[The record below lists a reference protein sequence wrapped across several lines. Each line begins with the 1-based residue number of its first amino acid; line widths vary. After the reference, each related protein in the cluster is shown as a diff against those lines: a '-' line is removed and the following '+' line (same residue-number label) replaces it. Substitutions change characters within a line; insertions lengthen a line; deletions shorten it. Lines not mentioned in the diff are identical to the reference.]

1 MESASTSAARK
12 NSHNQTRR
20 PLKRMFDAVPERY
33 DLLNRTL
40 TMRLDESWRRRA
52 AAICLERSPSAVLD
66 LCCGTGDLALHVSR
80 GAAATVEVVGLDYSP
95 SMLEIAYRKFKRAGI
110 DPIPR
115 VVEGDAACMDFPDD
129 CFDVVGIAFGFRN
142 ITWKNPIKDK
152 ALSEV
157 RRVLRP
163 GGRFVIVETSQ
174 PENRLL
180 RAGFHS
186 YLKVA
191 VSLVGAE
198 LSGNKGAYRYLA
210 ESARRF
216 YDANEVSSMLADA
229 GLPTQRVERLLGGAA
244 AIHVAE
250 KPDAIQTE

>member
-1 MESASTSAARK
+1 MESACTSAARE
-12 NSHNQTRR
+12 SGHRQTRR

-40 TMRLDESWRRRA
+40 TLRLDESWRRRA
-52 AAICLERSPSAVLD
+52 AAICLEQPPSAVLD
-66 LCCGTGDLALHVSR
+66 LCCGTGDLALHISR
-80 GAAATVEVVGLDYSP
+80 RATTTLEVVGLDYSP
-95 SMLEIAYRKFKRAGI
+95 SMLEVAYRKFKRAGF
-110 DPIPR
+110 DPTPR
-115 VVEGDAACMDFPDD
+115 FVEGDAACMEFPDEY
-129 CFDVVGIAFGFRN
+129 FDVVGIAFGFRN
-142 ITWKNPIKDK
+142 ITWKNPIKDE

-180 RAGFHS
+180 RIGFHS

-191 VSLVGAE
+191 VASVGAR

-216 YDANEVSSMLADA
+216 YGANEVSSMLADA
-229 GLPTQRVERLLGGAA
+229 GLHTQRVERLLGGAA
-244 AIHVAE
+244 AIHVTE
-250 KPDAIQTE
+250 KPDGIPTG